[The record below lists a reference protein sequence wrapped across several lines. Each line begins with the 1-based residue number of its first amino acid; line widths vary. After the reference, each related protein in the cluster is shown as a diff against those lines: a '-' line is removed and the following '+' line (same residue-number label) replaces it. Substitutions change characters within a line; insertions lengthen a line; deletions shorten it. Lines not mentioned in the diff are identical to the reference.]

1 LAVPFRF
8 VLVGSGNIANTYVQ
22 AFRGVPEA
30 SLVAVVSRS
39 GARPPH
45 MTAAEGVE
53 VKPSLR
59 DVTRA
64 FDAVILATPPGL
76 HHQGALEAAALGR
89 HVLTEKPLAI
99 TTEGADR
106 AIAACNAAGV
116 TLGCC
121 YQRRL
126 SPDNAAVRRLVVDGA
141 LGRLMA
147 VDVSVKF
154 YRGQDYYD
162 SASYRGTWAVDG
174 GGAFMQQ
181 ASHQVDLYG
190 WFFGRPTRVQA
201 AAGTLAHHMESE
213 DHGAAILVHD
223 NGMIGT
229 FVASTVARPGFP
241 PRMEIHAEAG
251 SVVMENDTVSQWLV
265 PDVPNPSRPTSAP
278 IHSEAGAGG
287 AAVTDTSGHEAIIS
301 DFIQA
306 VRQGRPPVAAGEE
319 ARLATEL
326 IVEIYRAAGI
336 RP

>member
-1 LAVPFRF
+1 VAVPFRF
-8 VLVGSGNIANTYVQ
+8 VLVGSGNIANTYVR
-22 AFRGVPEA
+22 ALRGVPEA

-39 GARPPH
+39 GARP
-45 MTAAEGVE
+45 TAMDAVERVE
-53 VKPSLR
+53 VWPSLR
-59 DVTRA
+59 DVA
-64 FDAVILATPPGL
+64 SSFDAVILATPPGL
-76 HHQGALEAAALGR
+76 HHKGAVEAAALGR

-106 AIAACNAAGV
+106 AIAACRLAGV

-126 SPDNAAVRRLVVDGA
+126 SPDNASVRRLVVEGA
-141 LGRLMA
+141 LGRIFA
-147 VDVSVKF
+147 VDMAVKF

-162 SASYRGTWAVDG
+162 SAAYRGTWDVDG

-190 WFFGRPTRVQA
+190 WFFGRPVTR
-201 AAGTLAHHMESE
+201 AHQMESE

-223 NGMIGT
+223 SGMIGT

-251 SVVMENDTVSQWLV
+251 SVVMENDTVTRWLV
-265 PDVPNPSRPTSAP
+265 PDFPNPSQPSSEP
-278 IHSEAGAGG
+278 IHSGAGAGG
-287 AAVTDTSGHEAIIS
+287 AAVTDTSGHQAIIR

-306 VRQGRPPVAAGEE
+306 VRGNRSPVAGGEE
-319 ARLATEL
+319 ARRATEL
-326 IVEIYRAAGI
+326 IGEIYRAAGI
-336 RP
+336 GP